1 VKKQIRLSGSGG
13 QGLITAGII
22 LAQAAVLD
30 DMNAVQTQSYGPEAR
45 GGAAKAEVII
55 SDEEIYYP
63 KVTAPD
69 ILIALTQEAVNK
81 YISDMGAGGLVIA
94 DEVLVKTVPDGSF
107 NVFKAPILS
116 TASDALGSVLS
127 ANIVTLALLNTL
139 RPTVSAASLETAV
152 KNAFP
157 KKADLNMRALAEGAK
172 LAAII

>member
-55 SDEEIYYP
+55 SDGEIYYP

-81 YISDMGAGGLVIA
+81 YISDMGEGGLVIV
-94 DEVLVKTVPDGSF
+94 DDVLVKTAPTGNF

-116 TASDALGSVLS
+116 TASETLGSILS

-157 KKADLNMRALAEGAK
+157 KKAELNMRALMEGVK
-172 LAAII
+172 LAS